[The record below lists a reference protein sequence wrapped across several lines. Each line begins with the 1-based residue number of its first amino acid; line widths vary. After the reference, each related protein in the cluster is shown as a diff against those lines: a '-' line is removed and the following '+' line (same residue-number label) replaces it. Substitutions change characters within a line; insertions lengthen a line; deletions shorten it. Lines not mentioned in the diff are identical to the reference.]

1 VGEIVEVTSQEDVEQ
16 VRTLFTEYRAEL
28 VVEPC
33 FQSFDHEIASLPG
46 SYAPPGGK
54 LLLAKVVGQPVGCI
68 GLRPFPSDG
77 ACEMKRLYVRPPFR
91 GDKVG
96 RQLAERIV
104 EEARELGYRSMRLD
118 SHPDSM
124 AAAIRM
130 YRKLGFRE
138 VSPDP
143 LQPID
148 GLIYME
154 LALT

>member
-1 VGEIVEVTSQEDVEQ
+1 VAKIIEATSQEDIEQ
-16 VRTLFTEYRAEL
+16 VRMLFAEYRAEL

-33 FQSFDHEIASLPG
+33 FQSFDQEIASLPG

-68 GLRPFPSDG
+68 GLRAFPADG

-104 EEARELGYRSMRLD
+104 QEARNLGYRSMRLD
-118 SHPDSM
+118 SHPATM
-124 AAAIRM
+124 APAVRM

-138 VSPDP
+138 VNPDP

-148 GLIYME
+148 GLVYLE
-154 LALT
+154 LPLA

>member
-1 VGEIVEVTSQEDVEQ
+1 VGEIIEVTSHQDIEQ

-28 VVEPC
+28 VVEGC
-33 FQSFDHEIASLPG
+33 FHSFDEEIASLPG
-46 SYAPPGGK
+46 TYAPPGGK
-54 LLLAKVVGQPVGCI
+54 LLLARVVGQPVGCI

-77 ACEMKRLYVRPPFR
+77 TCEMKRLYVRPPFR
-91 GDKVG
+91 GDKIG
-96 RQLAERIV
+96 RQLAEQIV
-104 EEARELGYRSMRLD
+104 QEARNLGYRSMRLD

-138 VSPDP
+138 VSPYP